1 MARLNLWRWGVLGLA
16 GLYFLVPLAASV
28 VFTVDVPG
36 QGVTF
41 DAYTRIFSTPASG
54 RACCSRWSWPPPP
67 SSSSCC

>member
-36 QGVTF
+36 QGITF
-41 DAYTRIFSTPASG
+41 DAYTQIFSTAGFERSL
-54 RACCSRWSWPPPP
+54 RARRRARSAAR
-67 SSSSCC
+67 